1 MANLSLRRSFSSL
14 CTGSSA
20 SNSTCPTAACLLYLN
35 AFLPR
40 LASNHPPPLP
50 LPGMTPARLR
60 APTSLDRK
68 HPRSVRETLAGSDRP
83 EPAHFAADGL
93 RAIHRDPSGG
103 RPLSLGSRGFR
114 GCRLQRRTRRPSGP
128 HPSSADSAGT
138 VSRSHCRQTPPQ
150 HHVPRALH
158 PSQDSVEIHGGSFQP
173 RHFHPR
179 RQCRALRHCRPAQF
193 PPQHFRQSQHFFADQ
208 RRFLR
213 PLARNLSSTL
223 DLDCPHRF
231 SARDVYLYDRLG
243 TALRDSCS
251 TAFARAHSR
260 PASGAD
266 SCFLTPI

>member
-1 MANLSLRRSFSSL
+1 MENLSRRLSFSSL

-35 AFLPR
+35 ASLPR
-40 LASNHPPPLP
+40 LASSHRPPL
-50 LPGMTPARLR
+50 LLGGMTPENPR
-60 APTSLDRK
+60 APTNLDRRR
-68 HPRSVRETLAGSDRP
+68 PRSVRETLAGSDRP
-83 EPAHFAADGL
+83 EPAHPAADGL

-114 GCRLQRRTRRPSGP
+114 GCRLQRRTRWPAGP

-138 VSRSHCRQTPPQ
+138 VSRSHCRQTSFEY
-150 HHVPRALH
+150 HVPRALH
-158 PSQDSVEIHGGSFQP
+158 PSQNSVEIYCCCFQP

-193 PPQHFRQSQHFFADQ
+193 PPQYFRQSQHFFADQ

-223 DLDCPHRF
+223 DLDFPHRF
-231 SARDVYLYDRLG
+231 PARDLHFYDRFG
-243 TALRDSCS
+243 TSLRDSCP
-251 TAFARAHSR
+251 TAFAPAHPR